1 MALISIFLLG
11 LANSYFV
18 IKKNFI
24 LASENYF
31 ADVLVEN
38 ILNLAESE
46 FDFKKSINDILD
58 SYDKFFLDDNIYHD
72 KFYFNIRLNEIDKNF
87 NVIKDSLEIINPNDE
102 DLSPIDTEIVCD
114 NKDLINI
121 FSLDSTEKNYL
132 ITVDLYNKNHKFLKR
147 IIKIK

>member
-18 IKKNFI
+18 IRKNFI

-31 ADVLVEN
+31 ADVVIEN

-46 FDFKKSINDILD
+46 FDFKKSINNILD

-102 DLSPIDTEIVCD
+102 DLLPIDTEIVCD
-114 NKDLINI
+114 NKDLIRI